1 MRSYSLAFEAIM
13 APHLSASE
21 LNFVF
26 AEKGKGLSPTA
37 VHSKLSHRRSKR
49 GVPAPTLGNLRKTLK
64 GTTYKRGKVESR
76 GQKKTLTFKKLRA
89 INATRR
95 KMIKKAGGEEEVSSL
110 PSSLPSPIARLLVH
124 SRFSMAQT

>member
-1 MRSYSLAFEAIM
+1 M

-37 VHSKLSHRRSKR
+37 VHSKLTHRRSKR

-64 GTTYKRGKVESR
+64 GTAYKRGKVESR
-76 GQKKTLTFKKLRA
+76 GQKKTLTFNKLRA
-89 INATRR
+89 INATR
-95 KMIKKAGGEEEVSSL
+95 KNMVKKAGAEEEVTWGDL
-110 PSSLPSPIARLLVH
+110 VPAGRLRCDPTTLAKKHEACGV
-124 SRFSMAQT
+124 RCKCQKAT